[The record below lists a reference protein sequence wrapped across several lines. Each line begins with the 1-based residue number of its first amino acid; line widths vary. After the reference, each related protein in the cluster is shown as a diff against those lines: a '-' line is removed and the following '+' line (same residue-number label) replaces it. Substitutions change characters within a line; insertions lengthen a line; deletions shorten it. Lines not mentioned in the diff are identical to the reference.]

1 MIITLSHIRHFVELH
16 ADIAYILIFLGV
28 IIEGEI
34 VVIIAGIFANL
45 GSLNIFIA
53 FIATMLGGGTKSVLG
68 YTFGYYLQ
76 KNHSTKKI
84 VKYSERRV
92 NYFLPRFSERPF
104 WSIFASRFLILG
116 LHWFTLL
123 FSGYKKIKL
132 RTFAEAELASL
143 LTWSVS
149 VLALGFFFSYT
160 ALSISREFRKFLGII
175 FLFFIAFFILEKI
188 IAFIIE
194 ITSSKNADDSE
205 NNVTFQ

>member
-1 MIITLSHIRHFVELH
+1 MLTLSHIRHFVELH
-16 ADIAYILIFLGV
+16 ADIAYLLIVLGV

-45 GSLNIFIA
+45 GSLNIFVA
-53 FIATMLGGGTKSVLG
+53 FIMTMIGGASKSIIG
-68 YTFGYYLQ
+68 YSFGYYLQ
-76 KNHSTKKI
+76 RKHSENSI

-92 NYFLPRFSERPF
+92 GYFLPRFGERPF
-104 WSIFASRFLILG
+104 FSVFASRFLILG
-116 LHWFTLL
+116 LHWFTLV

-143 LTWSVS
+143 MLWSTL
-149 VLALGFFFSYT
+149 VLALGYFFSYT
-160 ALSISREFRKFLGII
+160 ALSISRDVRRFIGII

-194 ITSSKNADDSE
+194 VTTTKNKKYQE
-205 NNVTFQ
+205 